1 VKIEKWKNDRPWG
14 CMIDKIRFFKFL
26 KLKRRRMKSLLS
38 FTMTMLVSVSLHA
51 QGNARSDT
59 TLVLSSNPSVVELT
73 RLFSET
79 TAGNHDPFQ
88 VLPKVASLG
97 NKVVPALN
105 TFLFDTPV
113 LKVAVFD
120 STGKVVDSVNETPP
134 NRVYGVMAL
143 DLIGTP
149 AAYKV
154 LAVAAQS
161 DTNNEVRGEALRAI
175 AQGYYYKTVQDSLS
189 PDKEV
194 VHLLIQ
200 NMEDT
205 TFVQGLSMEMGEIA
219 RQGFKNWTGIDY
231 GEILPDS
238 LKAKDE
244 KAFGVTLLQHHEQ
257 QWQRDSGKMKWNKN
271 TGHFEIENG
280 KGK

>member
-1 VKIEKWKNDRPWG
+1 VKIEQWKNDRPWG
-14 CMIDKIRFFKFL
+14 CMIDKVRFLNFL

-38 FTMTMLVSVSLHA
+38 FTMTILVSVSLHA

-59 TLVLSSNPSVVELT
+59 TLVLSSNPSVPELT

-79 TAGNHDPFQ
+79 TAGKHDPFQ

-97 NKVVPALN
+97 DKVVPALES
-105 TFLFDTPV
+105 FLFNTPI

-134 NRVYGVMAL
+134 NRIYGVMAL

-149 AAYKV
+149 AAYQV
-154 LAVAAQS
+154 LADVVQS
-161 DTNNEVRGEALRAI
+161 DTGYEVRGAALKVFAK
-175 AQGYYYKTVQDSLS
+175 GYYYRVEQDSLT
-189 PDKEV
+189 PDKNV
-194 VHLLIQ
+194 VHLLLQ
-200 NMEDT
+200 NMDDT
-205 TFVQGLSMEMGEIA
+205 TYVAGCGAKIGDIA
-219 RQGFKNWTGIDY
+219 RQGLKNWTGIEY